1 MLTSQSCS
9 QDSVQQ
15 AAQAATKAGF
25 HRHHQPSPG
34 VLRLNPTLSVRNQQ
48 FRVEQE
54 PHVLSHMGWGSPS
67 SKRKASAQT
76 LLWGAQKGESQESR
90 DAVRMVNTARTAR
103 PGEGSRGATK
113 TTGEVLGVT
122 KTFYAL
128 AVMTVMKY
136 VYLSEP
142 RKLYLERLGF
152 TMQIIPQ

>member
-15 AAQAATKAGF
+15 TAQAATKAGF

-152 TMQIIPQ
+152 TVQIIPQ